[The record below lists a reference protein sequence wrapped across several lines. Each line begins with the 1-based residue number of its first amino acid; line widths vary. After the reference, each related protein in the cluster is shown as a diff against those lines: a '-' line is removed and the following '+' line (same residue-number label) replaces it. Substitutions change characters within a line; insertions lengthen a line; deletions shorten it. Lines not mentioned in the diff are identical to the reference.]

1 MMADTPSNYNIPNG
15 RLDGKSLGL
24 KAILMHAKK
33 MGGGPG
39 TELLGA
45 AGAHG
50 HTIDVPTGNNLS
62 SIPEG
67 TRTPNVA
74 MLNSQRMHADQM
86 NARMGGMSVGNQP
99 SLDRSQEGGW
109 SNINAPR
116 AGAGTQIIGEESS
129 GRENSSV
136 APGQSRKKNKKVPA
150 TNKTFANESSA
161 SGQGK
166 NITPGP
172 G

>member
-39 TELLGA
+39 ESE

-50 HTIDVPTGNNLS
+50 RTIDVPTGNNLT

-67 TRTPNVA
+67 TRTPNAA
-74 MLNSQRMHADQM
+74 MLNSQRM
-86 NARMGGMSVGNQP
+86 NAN
-99 SLDRSQEGGW
+99 
-109 SNINAPR
+109 
-116 AGAGTQIIGEESS
+116 
-129 GRENSSV
+129 
-136 APGQSRKKNKKVPA
+136 
-150 TNKTFANESSA
+150 
-161 SGQGK
+161 
-166 NITPGP
+166 
-172 G
+172 